1 MEIGKSQKNKN
12 INERKGNKMI
22 TLTKEDKDKIRV
34 FAGTSSEKLAEKI
47 VKYLDMDLSA
57 AEIVKFADGETF
69 AKAKQ
74 SVRGCKVFIVQ
85 STSKPVNESLME
97 LLVFIDAIKRSS
109 AKEIIAVIPYYG
121 YARQDRKASPREPIT
136 SKLVAN
142 LLTVAGATRVITM
155 DLHARQI
162 QGFFDI
168 PVDHLMGAPLIADYF
183 ERRGMTGSDYVVV
196 SPDHGGVTRARK
208 LAEFLKTPI
217 AIIDKRR
224 SVDKM
229 NTSEVMNIIG
239 KVEGKTCILIDDMID
254 TAGTICHAADALAEA
269 GAVEVYASCTHPVLS
284 GPAMQNIQKSAIK
297 KLVVLDTIYLPEE
310 RLIDKIEQIS
320 IAHLLAEAIV
330 RIHEKRPL
338 SPLFE
343 TLTAL

>member
-1 MEIGKSQKNKN
+1 MSYTNLKLFALSSNQELAAKVADKMGIELGKSSVR
-12 INERKGNKMI
+12 E
-22 TLTKEDKDKIRV
+22 
-34 FAGTSSEKLAEKI
+34 FS
-47 VKYLDMDLSA
+47 
-57 AEIVKFADGETF
+57 DGEI
-69 AKAKQ
+69 Q
-74 SVRGCKVFIVQ
+74 VNIEESIRGHHVFILQ
-85 STSKPVNESLME
+85 STSSPVNDNLME
-97 LLVFIDAIKRSS
+97 ILIMVDALKRAS
-109 AKEIIAVIPYYG
+109 AETISVVMPYYG
-121 YARQDRKASPREPIT
+121 YARQDRKARSREPIT

-142 LLTVAGATRVITM
+142 MLEVAGVDRLLTV
-155 DLHARQI
+155 DLHASQI

-183 ERRGMTGSDYVVV
+183 DRAGLTGDDVVA
-196 SPDHGGVTRARK
+196 PDHGGVTRARK
-208 LAEFLKTPI
+208 LAQCLKTPI

-239 KVEGKTCILIDDMID
+239 NVEGKTCILIDDMID

-269 GAVEVYASCTHPVLS
+269 GATHVYASCTHPVLS
-284 GPAMQNIQKSAIK
+284 GPALDNIQKSAIE

-320 IAHLLAEAIV
+320 IADLISEAII

-343 TLTAL
+343 MGHK